1 MKTQL
6 GLGRKMNFAPI
17 GILLVLAYALIP
29 LAVLWY
35 VVFSATRAGVRAAMR
50 ESGPKF

>member
-1 MKTQL
+1 
-6 GLGRKMNFAPI
+6 MNFAPI

-50 ESGPKF
+50 DAGPKS